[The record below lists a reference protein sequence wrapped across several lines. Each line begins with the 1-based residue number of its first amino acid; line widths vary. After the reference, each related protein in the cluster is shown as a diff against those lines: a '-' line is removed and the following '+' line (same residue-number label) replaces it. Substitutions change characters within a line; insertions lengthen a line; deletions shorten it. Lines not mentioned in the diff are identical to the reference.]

1 MTAETAGKKQTKIC
15 YEIMGKYR
23 HTDDHA
29 IESHTTVGIQ
39 KYIGPYY
46 PPPNFPNGTTTSE
59 VSEQLEDRRATQNEP
74 GRLLP
79 VEELEHY
86 LVADPGTGQSDAT
99 EQGGVR
105 GNHEP
110 GLVLPQELWPAE
122 GAAGFR
128 RPPSR

>member
-1 MTAETAGKKQTKIC
+1 MTAETAGKKQTQIW
-15 YEIMGKYR
+15 YEIMRKYI
-23 HTDDHA
+23 HTGDHA
-29 IESHTTVGIQ
+29 IESRATVGIQ
-39 KYIGPYY
+39 KYIGPYHL
-46 PPPNFPNGTTTSE
+46 PPNSPNGTTTSE
-59 VSEQLEDRRATQNEP
+59 FSELSKDRRTTQNEP

-86 LVADPGTGQSDAT
+86 FVADPGTGQSDAT

-122 GAAGFR
+122 SAAGFR